1 MDAYAHRMAPRH
13 LLINVADGPTFDAA
27 ADRLRADLKVPVAFS
42 DEVLAEA
49 QSAAVDVRLPATD
62 LTHLPF
68 VSIDPQGSRD
78 IDQAMHLEETS
89 AGYRVHYAIADVGSF
104 VRPGGEIDAE
114 SRRRGLTLYSPDS
127 RAPMLPPILSEDAAS
142 LVAGQ
147 VRPACVWTIELDA
160 FGEGVGVEVRRAAI
174 RNREQLSFVEAQER
188 IDAGT
193 DPMLGLLAEIGGLRV
208 AREQERGGVSLT
220 IPEQEVEPVDGGYAL
235 TFRHS
240 LPVESWNA
248 QISLMAGGG
257 AAELM
262 LYAEIGVLRTMPA
275 PRIDDVSRLRRV
287 AQGLGVSWP
296 PDQGYAQFLSGL
308 DVEDPR
314 HLAVQAES
322 MVLVRGA
329 GYSSFDGGIPE
340 LATHSAVGQE
350 YAHCTAPL
358 RRLVDR
364 YVAQTCLSICADQD
378 VPAWVREALPQLP
391 SEMASAE
398 RRASALEN
406 AGIALM
412 EALVLADRVGEVFSA
427 VVIDSDDGVGTVQ
440 LADPAVR
447 ARCDGDNLPLGRRID
462 VRLTQ
467 ADPMTRTVRFTAI

>member
-1 MDAYAHRMAPRH
+1 
-13 LLINVADGPTFDAA
+13 
-27 ADRLRADLKVPVAFS
+27 
-42 DEVLAEA
+42 
-49 QSAAVDVRLPATD
+49 
-62 LTHLPF
+62 
-68 VSIDPQGSRD
+68 
-78 IDQAMHLEETS
+78 
-89 AGYRVHYAIADVGSF
+89 
-104 VRPGGEIDAE
+104 
-114 SRRRGLTLYSPDS
+114 
-127 RAPMLPPILSEDAAS
+127 MLPPILSEDAAS

-160 FGEGVGVEVRRAAI
+160 FGEGVGVEVRRAMV
-174 RNREQLSFVEAQER
+174 RNREQLSFAEAQER

-235 TFRHS
+235 SFRRS

-275 PRIDDVSRLRRV
+275 PRVDDVSRLRRV

-447 ARCDGDNLPLGRRID
+447 ARCDGDNLPMGRRID

-467 ADPMTRTVRFTAI
+467 ADPMTRTVRFSAI